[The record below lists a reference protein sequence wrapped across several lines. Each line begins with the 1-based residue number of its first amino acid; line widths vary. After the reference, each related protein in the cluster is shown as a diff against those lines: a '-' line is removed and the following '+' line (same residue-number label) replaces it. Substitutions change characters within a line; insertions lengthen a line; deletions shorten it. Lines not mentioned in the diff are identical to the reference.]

1 MEPLPLSL
9 GAARAPPPPS
19 PHYAELHCL
28 SAFSFQHGASLPEEL
43 VQRAHAL
50 CYRALALTDE
60 CSVAGMVRAHLEAK
74 RLGLQLLPGAEFA
87 VAPPVLGLSGAPDVL
102 FRFVALAHDLQG
114 WGNLC
119 DFITS
124 ARRAAPKGEYA
135 LRWQPQTQEQVGAD
149 TGGFAAWP
157 PLDDNEIVLLLPPTL
172 PIEQACAI
180 AASAKAR
187 YGVAVWLGLSR
198 SLGAQDALHTLRL
211 QQIAQFT
218 GLPLVA
224 TGGVRMHLRSRK
236 PLHDVLTA
244 VRLGLPVAQCGRGLQ
259 PSAERHLRSRA
270 RLGALFDAAPLA
282 HTLTVASRCNFSLD
296 SLRYHYPLEAVLP
309 GHTPAQTLRQYTQEG
324 ALLRYPGGVPESVR
338 VQVEHELAL
347 IAELKYEMYFLT
359 VHDIVR
365 FARSQGI
372 LCQGRGS
379 AANSAVCY
387 CLGVTEVDPSRT
399 SVLFERFISRERDE
413 PPDIDVD
420 FEHQRRE
427 EVIQYIYA
435 KYGRERAAITAV
447 VTSYRPRSALRDV
460 GRALDIPEAL
470 ITAMSKEH
478 PGMYSRSVL
487 GERLEAAIERV
498 LEATASTGAESL
510 GGRAPSAGQ
519 GGARKA
525 GGGRGTERSAAQA
538 LAEGN
543 VAAHPAVPAPDAQSN
558 FTIPSPRRLQQWLD
572 LATQLQGFPR
582 HLSQHV
588 GGFVLTQGPLTRI
601 VPVENAAMPERSI
614 VQWDKDD
621 LDAVGLLK
629 VDVLALGML
638 SAIHRCLDLVGQW
651 RGKPLRMQDIPAE
664 DPATYDMICQADTVG
679 VFQIESR
686 AQMSMLPRLKPRCY
700 YDLVVQVAIVRPG
713 PIQGGMVH
721 TYLQARAN
729 PGAVQYASPALEE
742 VLKRTLGVPIFQEQ
756 VMQIAMAAA
765 HFSGGE
771 ADSLRRSMA
780 AWKRKGGV
788 HHFYDRLVGAMVANG
803 YTQEFSDRL
812 FKQLEGF
819 GEYGFPESH
828 AASFALL
835 VYVSCW
841 LKRHE
846 PACFLAAMLN
856 SQPLGFYAPS
866 QLVQDARRHGV
877 EVRPVDVSHSDWDCT
892 LEKWGSDSNFPQ
904 HTAAEQL
911 GSDPDS
917 GQQPDRSARCITKS
931 GSDPNCAHAQTPSLA
946 HVQVTSPPERN
957 GQQPNGG
964 QSPISYGT
972 TRAENITVLNRDP
985 TPLGP
990 PPVACC
996 DKGSLG
1002 ARSGEE
1008 PSEYMAAEQ
1017 LGSDPDS
1024 GQQPDRSAWPP
1035 TKSGS
1040 DPNCA
1045 HAQTSPGAHPQFTS
1059 PPERNGRQPNGGQ
1072 SPISF
1077 DTPFADQIPV
1087 LNRDPTPLGLPPVAC
1102 CDKGSLGTPTPNQ
1115 SNQPNPAIRLGLRM
1129 VSGLREDVA
1138 QRIAQERARAPFAS
1152 TQDLAHRCGLD
1163 ADDLKALASADAL
1176 RSLSGHRRQQV
1187 WDASALHATP
1197 ALFRGVPVAEE
1208 ALALPAAWEGEEVV
1222 FDYAATGLSLRQ
1234 HPVAFLRPQLAAQKL
1249 LSAAQMRDFPHGR
1262 LARACG
1268 IVTMRQQPHTAK
1280 GVMFVTLEDETG
1292 SVNVIVWKAVKEAF
1306 RPALYRARLLAVYGV
1321 WQRDEESGGQVR
1333 HLIAKRLVDL
1343 THLLGDLAPGSRDFH

>member
-1 MEPLPLSL
+1 METLPLSP
-9 GAARAPPPPS
+9 AAAPQQAPPPPA
-19 PHYAELHCL
+19 YAELHCL
-28 SAFSFQHGASLPEEL
+28 SAFSFQRGASLPEEL

-50 CYRALALTDE
+50 GYSALALTDE

-87 VAPPVLGLSGAPDVL
+87 VAPPAGGAPEVL

-114 WGNLC
+114 WGNVC
-119 DFITS
+119 EFITS

-135 LRWQPQTQEQVGAD
+135 LCWQPQTPGQAA
-149 TGGFAAWP
+149 GGFADWP
-157 PLDDNEIVLLLPPTL
+157 ALDDTEIILLLPPTVS
-172 PIEQACAI
+172 IEQACAVV
-180 AASAKAR
+180 ASAKAR
-187 YGVAVWLGLSR
+187 YGAAVWLGMAR
-198 SLGAQDALHTLRL
+198 SLGVQDALHSLRL
-211 QQIAQFT
+211 RQIAQFT
-218 GLPLVA
+218 GVPLVA
-224 TGGVRMHLRSRK
+224 TGGVQMHLRSRK

-259 PSAERHLRSRA
+259 PNAERHLRSRA
-270 RLGALFDAAPLA
+270 RLGTLFDAPALA
-282 HTLTVASRCNFSLD
+282 HTLEIARRCNFALD

-309 GHTPAQTLRQYTQEG
+309 GHTPAQTLRQYTEEG
-324 ALLRYPGGVPESVR
+324 ARVRYPGSMPESVR
-338 VQVEHELAL
+338 AQVEHELAL

-447 VTSYRPRSALRDV
+447 VTRYRPRSALRDV
-460 GRALDIPEAL
+460 GRALGIPEVL
-470 ITAMSKEH
+470 ITAMAKEH
-478 PGMYSRSVL
+478 PGMYSRNVL
-487 GERLEAAIERV
+487 AERLQSAIERV
-498 LEATASTGAESL
+498 LEV
-510 GGRAPSAGQ
+510 AGS
-519 GGARKA
+519 A
-525 GGGRGTERSAAQA
+525 GGGRQGGRALSSVSPARYAGSSFTYAERSAPLAPGGEHASQRPAAQA
-538 LAEGN
+538 LAGGN
-543 VAAHPAVPAPDAQSN
+543 VPTHLAAQPSAVQSD
-558 FTIPSPRRLQQWLD
+558 FTLPTPRRLQQWLD
-572 LATQLQGFPR
+572 LATALQGFPR

-614 VQWDKDD
+614 IQWDKDD

-638 SAIHRCLDLVGQW
+638 SAIHRCLDLIGQR
-651 RGKPLRMQDIPAE
+651 RGRPLRLQDIPAE
-664 DPATYDMICQADTVG
+664 DPATYDMICRADTVG

-721 TYLQARAN
+721 PYLQARAN
-729 PGAVQYASPALEE
+729 PQAVQYASPALEE

-765 HFSGGE
+765 NFSGGE

-788 HHFYDRLVGAMVANG
+788 QHFYDRLVGAMVANG
-803 YTQEFSDRL
+803 YTQEFADGL
-812 FKQLEGF
+812 FKQIEGF

-841 LKRHE
+841 LKHHE

-856 SQPLGFYAPS
+856 SQPLGFYGPS

-877 EVRPVDVSHSDWDCT
+877 TVRPIDVNHSDWDCT
-892 LEKWGSDSNFPQ
+892 LEKLGSDSNFPEQ
-904 HTAAEQL
+904 VAERMAAEQM

-917 GQQPDRSARCITKS
+917 GQKPIRSAQPITTS
-931 GSDPNCAHAQTPSLA
+931 GSDPIGGHAQTPSL
-946 HVQVTSPPERN
+946 QDRN
-957 GQQPNGG
+957 GRQRNGG
-964 QSPISYGT
+964 QSPISYGVT
-972 TRAENITVLNRDP
+972 
-985 TPLGP
+985 
-990 PPVACC
+990 
-996 DKGSLG
+996 
-1002 ARSGEE
+1002 
-1008 PSEYMAAEQ
+1008 
-1017 LGSDPDS
+1017 
-1024 GQQPDRSAWPP
+1024 SADH
-1035 TKSGS
+1035 S
-1040 DPNCA
+1040 
-1045 HAQTSPGAHPQFTS
+1045 
-1059 PPERNGRQPNGGQ
+1059 
-1072 SPISF
+1072 
-1077 DTPFADQIPV
+1077 PV
-1087 LNRDPTPLGLPPVAC
+1087 LNRDPTPITPPPIAC
-1102 CDKGSLGTPTPNQ
+1102 FADEGAGSPPLRDEPTEREQTAEQMGSDPDSGQKPIRSAQPITTSGSDPIGGHAQTP
-1115 SNQPNPAIRLGLRM
+1115 SRGHLPNPSLQAPEPPHPAVRLGLRM
-1129 VSGLREDVA
+1129 VSGLRQEVA
-1138 QRIAQERARAPFAS
+1138 QRIARERAHAPFAS
-1152 TQDLAHRCGLD
+1152 THDLAQRCGLD
-1163 ADDLKALASADAL
+1163 AGDLKALASADAL
-1176 RSLSGHRRQQV
+1176 RALSGHRRQQV
-1187 WDASALHATP
+1187 WDASALHAAP
-1197 ALFRGVPVAEE
+1197 ALFRGVPVVED
-1208 ALALPAAWEGEEVV
+1208 ALALPAAHEAEEVV
-1222 FDYAATGLSLRQ
+1222 FDYAATGLSLRS
-1234 HPVAFLRPQLAAQKL
+1234 HPVAFLRAQLSAHKL
-1249 LSAAQMRDFPHGR
+1249 LSAAQMRDFPQGR

-1268 IVTMRQQPHTAK
+1268 IVTMRQQPQTAK
-1280 GVMFVTLEDETG
+1280 GVIFVTLEDETG
-1292 SVNVIVWKAVKEAF
+1292 SVNVVVWKAVKEAF

-1321 WQRDEESGGQVR
+1321 WQRDESSGGQVR
-1333 HLIAKRLVDL
+1333 HLVAKRLVDL